1 MVNGSHKY
9 IMKNRE
15 KIYEGKA
22 KIIFATSN
30 PLEVIQH
37 FKDEVTAFN
46 NKKADVIHE
55 KGIVNNHISSFLMK
69 ELTNKGIKTHFIS
82 LLNQREQLVKR
93 ISIIPLEIVVRNL
106 SAGNFSKRFQIAE
119 GTSFKSPIIEF
130 YYKSDKLSD
139 PMVSDGHILSFQWLT
154 NQELEKIKMLSL
166 KINEILSEVFLN
178 VSIKLVDFKLEFG
191 KLYNDKASDLLL
203 ADEISPDTCR
213 LWNISDNRKL
223 DKDLYRMNLGNVI
236 EAYKEVAQK
245 LNAITT
251 I

>member
-1 MVNGSHKY
+1 
-9 IMKNRE
+9 MKNRE

-46 NKKADVIHE
+46 NKKADVINE
-55 KGIVNNHISSFLMK
+55 KGIVNNYISSFLMK

-82 LLNQREQLVKR
+82 LLNQREQLVKKV
-93 ISIIPLEIVVRNL
+93 SIIPLEIVVRNL
-106 SAGNFSKRFQIAE
+106 SAGNFSKRFQIAD

-166 KINEILSEVFLN
+166 KINEILSEIFLN
-178 VSIKLVDFKLEFG
+178 VGIKLVDFKLEFG
-191 KLYNDKASDLLL
+191 KLYNNKASDLLL

-245 LNAITT
+245 LNVITT
-251 I
+251 KHIIDNNN